1 MEENDASFN
10 RLIALIRKHRGR
22 LKREVT
28 LSTTLGRD
36 LGMDG
41 DDAGEFMDEYF
52 ALFQID
58 ASEFKFQNFF
68 GEEGFTFSGLI
79 NLFKKDTLIPI
90 TVGHLLECAKK
101 RKWEV
106 PQM

>member
-58 ASEFKFQNFF
+58 ASEFKFHNFF
-68 GEEGFTFSGLI
+68 GDEGFTFSGLI
-79 NLFKKDTLIPI
+79 NLFK
-90 TVGHLLECAKK
+90 
-101 RKWEV
+101 
-106 PQM
+106 